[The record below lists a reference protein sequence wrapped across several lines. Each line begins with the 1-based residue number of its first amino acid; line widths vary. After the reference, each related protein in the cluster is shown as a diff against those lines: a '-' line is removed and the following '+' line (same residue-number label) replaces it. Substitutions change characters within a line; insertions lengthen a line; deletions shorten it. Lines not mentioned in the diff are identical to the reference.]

1 MADTRIDGLAADAAG
16 LARPAASLHARRYLR
31 AALAVLLVGAGY
43 YVAGVLALSLQLEPG
58 GISAI
63 WLPQGV
69 LLAALVL
76 TPPRRWWL
84 YLVAALFVYLQL
96 TSPLEGQVPIDAALV
111 RFAGD
116 AAQAVV
122 GAIVLRRLVGI
133 PPRFDVFRHMIDFM
147 VLGLG
152 APALVVSAGVAGY
165 LFYSGRIDNFDLAW
179 HRLALA
185 NICGALLLAPAIL
198 ATAVGG
204 TAAIRAMPL
213 ARHVE
218 FAAVTLGVLTMA
230 MPALE
235 WETSVATQQALI
247 FAPLPLLLWTAVR
260 FGPGALALQLLIVAV
275 AVLTATKAGHGPFV
289 AAAPAASILI
299 VQAYLLS
306 IGVPKLLLAALVAER
321 NRAGRSRD
329 QRLEF
334 ERLISEVST
343 SLINP
348 LPGRADEEIENA
360 LRKVRVAMDLDR
372 CSVYRYDPET
382 RSCRISHSV
391 HSDASLPAE
400 RDVPGAGLPW
410 LLRQLQA
417 GVTVV
422 LNDVG
427 RDLPPEADVERRYAA
442 GLRTRS
448 WLAVPVTV
456 SQGVMHGMSFHSSR
470 RRQWSPEQVS
480 RLQLLAEIFIS
491 TVTKRQAEA
500 ALKASE
506 ERYREVVES
515 QTELVCRYLPD
526 TTLTFVN
533 EAYCRYFGRSR
544 EELIGR
550 RFLDLV
556 PAVAQPAVVAQVESL
571 MRNPRVHTY
580 EHEVTLADGTTG
592 WQQWVDSAIVD
603 SSGRVVELQGI
614 GRDITDRK
622 RAEEATQRLA
632 QASRLSVMGEL
643 TASIAHELNQ
653 PLNAILN
660 NADAAEMLLESGPEH
675 LGEVRRILADIR
687 RDDLRASEVIRRTRE
702 LLSRRPTERHP
713 IDLNEVAGSVLD
725 LIGND
730 AIRRRV
736 ELATD
741 FAPDLPPVLGDRV
754 HLQQVLLNLILNG
767 MEAMADAPAPR
778 RRLTVRTGRGDGAV
792 EVAVSDCGHGLDRDK
807 LALLFESF
815 YTTKKDGMGLGLS
828 LARSIV
834 EAHGGRI
841 WAVNR
846 VDGGATFRFTVPA
859 ASR

>member
-1 MADTRIDGLAADAAG
+1 MADTRIGGLAGAAADLAPSDAAPHAKRRLHG
-16 LARPAASLHARRYLR
+16 VLGVVLAC
-31 AALAVLLVGAGY
+31 AGY
-43 YVAGVLALSLQLEPG
+43 YVAGLVALSVRLEPG
-58 GISAI
+58 HISAI
-63 WLPQGV
+63 WLPHGV

-76 TPPRRWWL
+76 TSPSRWWAYFIVVL
-84 YLVAALFVYLQL
+84 PVYLHL
-96 TSPLEGQVPIDAALV
+96 TNRFDVPIPLDAALV

-116 AAQAVV
+116 ALQAIV
-122 GAIVLRRLVGI
+122 GAIVLRRLAGI
-133 PPRFDVFRHMIDFM
+133 PPRLDVFRHMIDFI
-147 VLGLG
+147 VLGVA

-165 LFYSGRIDNFDLAW
+165 FLYSGRFDNFDLAW

-185 NICGALLLAPAIL
+185 GICGALLITPAIV
-198 ATAVGG
+198 AIAVGG
-204 TAAIRAMPL
+204 IAAIRAAPL

-218 FAAVTLGVLTMA
+218 FAAVTLGVLAMA

-235 WETSVATQQALI
+235 WETGSATQQALI

-260 FGPGALALQLLIVAV
+260 FGPGGLSVQLLIVAL

-289 AAAPAASILI
+289 SVSPADSGLI
-299 VQAYLLS
+299 VQVYLLS

-321 NRAGRSRD
+321 NRAGRTLD
-329 QRLEF
+329 ERLEF
-334 ERLISEVST
+334 ERLVSEVST
-343 SLINP
+343 SLIS
-348 LPGRADEEIENA
+348 LPRGRLDAEIGSA
-360 LRKVRVAMDLDR
+360 LGKVRVAMGLDR
-372 CSVYRYDPET
+372 CSVYWYDAGQ
-382 RSCRISHSV
+382 RSCRITHSAQAGDYPPV
-391 HSDASLPAE
+391 RHAVAE
-400 RDVPGAGLPW
+400 TELPW
-410 LLRQLQA
+410 LLPRLQA
-417 GVTVV
+417 GMTIV
-422 LNDVG
+422 LDDVE
-427 RDLPPEADVERRYAA
+427 RDLPSDAIAERRYAA
-442 GLRTRS
+442 GYRSRS
-448 WLAVPVTV
+448 WLSVPVTV
-456 SQGVMHGMSFHSSR
+456 SRGVVFGVSFHTVTQR
-470 RRQWSPEQVS
+470 NWSVEDVS

-491 TVTKRQAEA
+491 AVTKRQAEA
-500 ALKASE
+500 ALQASE

-533 EAYCRYFGRSR
+533 AAYCRFFRRSR
-544 EELIGR
+544 DELIGR
-550 RFLDLV
+550 KFLDLV
-556 PAVAQPAVVAQVESL
+556 PPASRPAVRGQVDSL
-571 MRNPRVHTY
+571 LRQPRVFTY

-603 SSGRVVELQGI
+603 ASGRVTELQGI

-675 LGEVRRILADIR
+675 GDEVRRILADIR

-702 LLSRRPTERHP
+702 LLSRRPPERHP
-713 IDLNEVAGSVLD
+713 LDLNEVAGSVLD
-725 LIGND
+725 LVGND
-730 AIRRRV
+730 AARRGV
-736 ELATD
+736 ELETG
-741 FAPDLPPVLGDRV
+741 FAPDLPSVLGDRV

-778 RRLTVRTGRGDGAV
+778 RRLTVCTVRGDSAV
-792 EVAVSDCGHGLDRDK
+792 EVAISDCGHGLDRDNPSQ
-807 LALLFESF
+807 LFESF

-846 VDGGATFRFTVPA
+846 AEGGATFRFTVPV